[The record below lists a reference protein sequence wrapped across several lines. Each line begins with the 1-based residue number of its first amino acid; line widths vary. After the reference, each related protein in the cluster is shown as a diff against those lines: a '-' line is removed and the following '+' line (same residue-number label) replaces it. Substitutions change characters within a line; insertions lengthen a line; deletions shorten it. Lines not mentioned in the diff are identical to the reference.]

1 VCRSKHMAKAGLQP
15 FNIDTDASVAG
26 LYWALH
32 TNERRKPF
40 KSIFGTVSRGIPVLP
55 IWAKS

>member
-1 VCRSKHMAKAGLQP
+1 MAKAGLQP